1 MIMGLRFRTRLT
13 IMITGLVALTGLLL
27 LGVEYV
33 IINQLFRYSIAGAAR
48 AAPSSVYPAD
58 PSYTE
63 PFQTTTRY
71 AVETQL
77 ADTVL
82 AGLMPW
88 SVAALVAC
96 TALAAVL
103 SYLLAGRAVGRIA
116 EVTTMARDLSTRDLH
131 RRLSLPGPSDEIK
144 ELGDTFDAMLDRL
157 EAAFTAQ
164 QRFVANASHE
174 LRTPLTVSRT
184 ALEIPLHQGRVP
196 PTMEGSVRTALKAG
210 QQSERLINA
219 LLALTRSD
227 DVAIK
232 VEPED
237 LSAIVDDAVFDLAEQ
252 AERAGVT
259 MINRQPPGLVVEA
272 DQTMLGQ
279 AVSNLIDNA
288 ITHNEDGGT
297 VWIDA
302 SRTGDSVELRIENT
316 GTLLSGH
323 TVDLLREPFY
333 RGTETRLAT
342 TRGRAGRN
350 VGLGLSIVNSI
361 AARHNG
367 TLELTARNG
376 GGLIAVL
383 NLPAGAGPAPRP
395 KESGLQAEPRHPGR
409 VPLDQ
414 PGEHPADRRQ
424 VKAGAVDGARQ

>member
-1 MIMGLRFRTRLT
+1 MGLRFRTRLT
-13 IMITGLVALTGLLL
+13 IMITSLVALTGLLL
-27 LGVEYV
+27 LGIEYV
-33 IINQLFRYSIAGAAR
+33 IITQLFKVSIAVSGQ
-48 AAPSSVYPAD
+48 AAPVQVYPAE

-63 PFQTTTRY
+63 PYQTTRF
-71 AVETQL
+71 AVENEL
-77 ADTVL
+77 ASTVL
-82 AGLMPW
+82 GGLMPW
-88 SVAALVAC
+88 SVLALIVC

-103 SYLLAGRAVGRIA
+103 SYLLAGRAVGRIT
-116 EVTTMARDLSTRDLH
+116 EVTRMARDLSTRDLH
-131 RRLSLPGPSDEIK
+131 RRLSLPGPRDEIK

-184 ALEIPLHQGRVP
+184 ALEIPLAQGRVP
-196 PTMEGSVRTALKAG
+196 ATMEGSVRTALKAG

-219 LLALTRSD
+219 LLALTRTD

-237 LSAIVDDAVFDLAEQ
+237 LSAIVDDAVFDLTEQ

-259 MINRQPPGLVVEA
+259 MINRQPAGLVVEA
-272 DQTMLGQ
+272 NQTMLGQ

-288 ITHNEDGGT
+288 ITHNQDGGT

-302 SRTGDSVELRIENT
+302 GRTGDTVELKIENT
-316 GTLLSGH
+316 GVLLAGH
-323 TVDLLREPFY
+323 TVELLREPFY
-333 RGTETRLAT
+333 RGTETRLAGA
-342 TRGRAGRN
+342 RGRAGRN

-361 AARHNG
+361 AARHGG
-367 TLELTARNG
+367 TLDLAARSG

-383 NLPAGAGPAPRP
+383 KLPAGPGPALQP
-395 KESGLQAEPRHPGR
+395 KGSGLQAEPRHPSR

-414 PGEHPADRRQ
+414 AGEHPADRRQ
-424 VKAGAVDGARQ
+424 VQAGAIDGARQ

>member
-33 IINQLFRYSIAGAAR
+33 IITQLFRVSIAVAGR
-48 AAPSSVYPAD
+48 AAPVEVYPA
-58 PSYTE
+58 E
-63 PFQTTTRY
+63 PNYPEPYQTTQV
-71 AVETQL
+71 AVESEL
-77 ADTVL
+77 ASAVL
-82 AGLMPW
+82 GGLMPW
-88 SVAALVAC
+88 SVLALVAC
-96 TALAAVL
+96 TALAAAL
-103 SYLLAGRAVGRIA
+103 SYLLAKSAVGRIT

-131 RRLSLPGPSDEIK
+131 RRLSLPGPRDEIK

-184 ALEIPLHQGRVP
+184 ALEIPLVQGRVP
-196 PTMEGSVRTALKAG
+196 ATMEGSVRTALKAG

-219 LLALTRSD
+219 LLALTRTD

-259 MINRQPPGLVVEA
+259 MINRQPPGLIVEA
-272 DQTMLGQ
+272 NQTMLGQ
-279 AVSNLIDNA
+279 AIGNLVDNA
-288 ITHNEDGGT
+288 ITHNQGGGS

-302 SRTGDSVELRIENT
+302 NKIDTGTVELRIENT
-316 GTLLSGH
+316 GRLLDGH
-323 TVDLLREPFY
+323 TVELLREPFY
-333 RGTETRLAT
+333 RGTESRLAGA
-342 TRGRAGRN
+342 RGRAGRN
-350 VGLGLSIVNSI
+350 VGLGLSIVHSI
-361 AARHNG
+361 AVRHGGSLDLSARS
-367 TLELTARNG
+367 G
-376 GGLIAVL
+376 GGLVAVL
-383 NLPAGAGPAPRP
+383 KLPAGHGPAPKP
-395 KESGLQAEPRHPGR
+395 SGLQAEPRHPGR

-424 VKAGAVDGARQ
+424 VEAGAVDGARQ